1 MRSSIRPSRTIAR
14 AALRA
19 EVVAAFAL
27 LCAACP
33 SPVDPSST
41 LPSGSSSAPAAAL
54 PGQDDDKKLVVA
66 IVIDQLAMWLAAE
79 RWSHL
84 PDSGGIKKLLSEAN
98 AVAELHHGHAHNATA
113 PGHAALFTGAVA
125 RDSGITSNGKL
136 DDKGE
141 YVSVLSDNATV
152 VVGGAGK
159 ESRPSSSIALL
170 RVPTIAD
177 MLKAADP
184 SAVVISVSMKDR
196 GAIFGGG
203 RKPDATLWYDATVDS
218 LITSSAFGDS
228 TPEWA
233 KTFTTA
239 GLGAKYRT
247 EVWVPLDPKWL
258 AGQTDLPAPDIGQGD
273 FYGLG
278 KKFPHDAAK
287 ATRPAKALS
296 ATPFADTL
304 LLDAARAAIH
314 EIAAKK
320 GSALLSIS
328 LSATDYV
335 GHVFGPDAPE
345 AWDQMLR
352 LDLQLAAFFAYL
364 DLTIG
369 SDHYAVVLS
378 ADHGVSP
385 TPEVMN
391 QGYCGVPGKDRFER
405 RCDRAVRLQG
415 RDLAKVAETAAGAAM
430 GPGHWVLGVSEPFVI
445 LTPEARALPKEKVDA
460 LIASMLPALSAV
472 PGIAKA
478 VSARVVPPACPALG
492 DESLDALLCRSV
504 APDQDV
510 GVYLMPKQGAF
521 IDTTY
526 VEGDGVN
533 HGTPYL
539 YDRAVPLV
547 VRAPIPPKTAPHA
560 PLPLDGKLIV
570 DQRAYAATIA
580 GFFGIQPPSGAA
592 GGNDL
597 SKARP

>member
-1 MRSSIRPSRTIAR
+1 M
-14 AALRA
+14 
-19 EVVAAFAL
+19 VA
-27 LCAACP
+27 
-33 SPVDPSST
+33 V
-41 LPSGSSSAPAAAL
+41 
-54 PGQDDDKKLVVA
+54 
-66 IVIDQLAMWLAAE
+66 VIDQLAMWLAVE

-84 PDSGGIKKLLSEAN
+84 PDSGGIKKLLGEAN

-141 YVSVLSDNATV
+141 YTSVLSDASTL

-159 ESRPSSSIALL
+159 ETRSSSSLALL
-170 RVPTIAD
+170 RVPTVAD
-177 MLKAADP
+177 TLKASDP
-184 SAVVISVSMKDR
+184 SATVISVAMKDR

-203 RKPDATLWYDATVDS
+203 REPDATLWWDATADA
-218 LITSSAFGDS
+218 LITSSAFADA

-233 KTFTTA
+233 KTFTSA

-247 EVWVPLDPKWL
+247 EVWVPLDLKWL
-258 AGQTDLPAPDIGQGD
+258 AAQTDLPAPDLGQGD

-287 ATRPAKALS
+287 ATKPAKALA
-296 ATPFADTL
+296 ATPYADTL
-304 LLDAARAAIH
+304 LLDAARAAVH

-320 GSALLSIS
+320 GPALLSIS
-328 LSATDYV
+328 LSATDYI

-352 LDLQLAAFFAYL
+352 LDLQLAAFLAYL

-391 QGYCGVPGKDRFER
+391 QGFCGIPGKDRFER
-405 RCDRAVRLQG
+405 RCDRAIRLQS
-415 RDLAKVAETAAGAAM
+415 RDLAKVAETAAGSAI

-445 LTPEARALPKEKVDA
+445 LTQEARALPKEKLEA
-460 LIASMLPALSAV
+460 LIAAMLPALAAV
-472 PGIAKA
+472 PGIARA
-478 VSARVVPPACPALG
+478 VSAWTVSESCPPLA
-492 DESLDALLCRSV
+492 DESLAALLCRSI
-504 APDQDV
+504 APDQEV

-547 VRAPIPPKTAPHA
+547 VRAPIAPKTVPHA
-560 PLPLDGKLIV
+560 PLQLDGKLTV

-580 GFFGIQPPSGAA
+580 GFFNLQPPSGAT
-592 GGNDL
+592 GGMDL
-597 SKARP
+597 SKAKP